1 MPINQFNGLVLTE
14 KTFGNLN
21 LDKSTPI
28 SITDLTKAFKTQKIT
43 KNLGEQDGPSFWYYN
58 IGKLASAST
67 VDTESNTLHQL
78 WINDTSIPDQY
89 GVTINMT
96 FEELIEKRPNL
107 YISSEHFHIYLYE
120 KGSNIVYEMSL
131 GDDYDGPDLW
141 EYDFEHLKKYN
152 SKITRMGWVIKNN

>member
-43 KNLGEQDGPSFWYYN
+43 KNLGEQGGPSFWYYN
-58 IGKLASAST
+58 IGKLASANT
-67 VDTESNTLHQL
+67 VDTKSNTLHQL

-120 KGSNIVYEMSL
+120 KGSNIVYEMSV
-131 GDDYDGPDLW
+131 GDDYNGPDLY
-141 EYDFEHLKKYN
+141 EYDFKHLKKYN
-152 SKITRMGWVIKNN
+152 SKITSIGWVIKNN